1 VIANL
6 LRQQA
11 RHRPES
17 PFVITPTQTITFL
30 DMLELVEAAK
40 DRLRQAISPGARVM
54 VLCGNRPAFL
64 VAWFAIND
72 LGGIAVPVN
81 TSLGGDGLLRLAAQ
95 SGSTVLVAEPDFL
108 AKNGSVLEALF
119 EPSATVIV
127 DGDFERTPGH
137 GSPRASTEAVLT
149 PELGTPSTILYTSGT
164 TGQPKGAVI
173 PLGAYL
179 QAADDMVAS
188 SGLTADDRIMVC
200 LPLYHANPQM
210 YAVLPALKCGAAV
223 ILLPR
228 FSASRFFDQARTFGA
243 TAFTYVGTILKILLA
258 HHPAEVR
265 DHALRWCVGGGA
277 PKEVW
282 EAIEGRFNVKVRE
295 LYGMTETGGWV
306 SMNTPWAT
314 AIGSVGAP
322 RPGVDI
328 AILDDQRR
336 PVPVSTTG
344 EIAVRSS
351 RPYLFFAEYWRDIE
365 ATESIH
371 HDSWLLTG
379 DLGSL
384 DANGFLYFSGRKKDL
399 IRRAGEMISPVEI
412 EEGLLRHSAVA
423 ECVVTSLPHDVL
435 DEEIVAA
442 VVARHPV
449 TQHELQDFL
458 GRSLPGFMIPEY
470 ITFVTEIPK
479 TETTKVKRF
488 EVAERIG
495 RERAGQT
502 RHDGYVE

>member
-1 VIANL
+1 VITNL

-11 RHRPES
+11 RTRPDS
-17 PFVITPTQTITFL
+17 PFVITPTQTITFF
-30 DMLELVEAAK
+30 DMLELVEAAT
-40 DRLRQAISPGARVM
+40 DRMRRAISPGVRVM

-81 TSLGGDGLLRLAAQ
+81 TAVVGESLRRLAAQ
-95 SGSTVLVAEPDFL
+95 SEATVLVAEGDFL
-108 AKNGSVLEALF
+108 AKNGPVLHALF
-119 EPSATVIV
+119 EPSAIMIV
-127 DGDFERTPGH
+127 DGRLERMPG
-137 GSPRASTEAVLT
+137 PRLARVGTQPVVTL
-149 PELGTPSTILYTSGT
+149 ELGTPSTILYTSGT

-188 SGLTADDRIMVC
+188 SDLTAADRIMIV

-210 YAVLPALKCGAAV
+210 YAVLPALRCGASV
-223 ILLPR
+223 IILPQ
-228 FSASRFFDQARTFGA
+228 FSASRFFDQARSFGA

-258 HHPAEVR
+258 NHPTEIR

-282 EAIEGRFNVKVRE
+282 EAIEARFNVSVRE

-306 SMNTPWAT
+306 SMNTPQAS
-314 AIGSVGAP
+314 AVGSVGVA

-328 AILDDQRR
+328 AILDDEHR
-336 PVPVSTTG
+336 PVPAETTG
-344 EIAVRSS
+344 EIAVGTS
-351 RPYLFFAEYWRDIE
+351 RPYLFFTEYWKDIE
-365 ATESIH
+365 ATKSMFH
-371 HDSWLLTG
+371 KSWLLTG

-384 DANGFLYFSGRKKDL
+384 DADGFLYFNGRKKDL

-412 EEGLLRHSAVA
+412 EEVLLRHSAVA
-423 ECVVTSLPHDVL
+423 ECVVASLPHEVL
-435 DEEIVAA
+435 GEEVVAA
-442 VVARHPV
+442 VVARHSV
-449 TQHELQDFL
+449 TQEELKEFL
-458 GRSLPGFMIPEY
+458 RKAIPDFMIPEH
-470 ITFVTEIPK
+470 IVFVNEIPK

-488 EVAERIG
+488 EVAQSIR
-495 RERAGQT
+495 RERA
-502 RHDGYVE
+502 DGL